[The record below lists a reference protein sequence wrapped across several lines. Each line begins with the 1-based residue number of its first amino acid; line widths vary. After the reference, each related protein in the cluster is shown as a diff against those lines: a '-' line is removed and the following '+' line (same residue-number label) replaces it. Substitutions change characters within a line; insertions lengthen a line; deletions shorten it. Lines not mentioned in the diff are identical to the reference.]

1 MGRGPRR
8 GGLRV
13 QRHLVC
19 SLSSSWSG
27 RRRGAT
33 VSDCSVRRPSNYQK
47 LSGLQ
52 SNGGKASASC
62 TIRAN
67 CFQIRANCFKIR
79 ANCFQIRANYKLQG
93 KASDR
98 SGLWSACLAARA
110 CEGLSRTSNCG
121 IRFGTAKRA
130 TRGCSPDGLVAPGSV
145 EQRHTTAREEER
157 ERVKSFTSIY
167 NKTYS
172 LSHTSDGSRHI
183 YLSSLALVD
192 GAVTFGHCLHIF
204 RHGREDVLAFPPF

>member
-1 MGRGPRR
+1 M
-8 GGLRV
+8 LR
-13 QRHLVC
+13 
-19 SLSSSWSG
+19 G
-27 RRRGAT
+27 RRRGPAGWEAARAGHL
-33 VSDCSVRRPSNYQK
+33 VDCQAPRRLAPRGRRTSGFRLQRFWSLQPSK
-47 LSGLQ
+47 MLCGLQ
-52 SNGGKASASC
+52 KNGGRMSASC
-62 TIRAN
+62 R
-67 CFQIRANCFKIR
+67 IR

-130 TRGCSPDGLVAPGSV
+130 TRGCSLDGLVAPGSV